1 VSGSSLSP
9 EEIRAA
15 AETHRE
21 LGPDYQSAVVDS
33 FLDRVGREVDARV
46 DARVA
51 ATRGLPHMQP
61 VPPPKHSQVTVI
73 ALGSM
78 VLGIPI
84 SAIAAAAGSHPAG
97 IWGLLI
103 VWIAIAAIN
112 MAYAFKLR
120 QPPDR
125 R

>member
-1 VSGSSLSP
+1 LSP

-21 LGPDYQSAVVDS
+21 LGPEYQNAVVDS
-33 FLDRVGREVDARV
+33 FLEKVSREVDARV

-51 ATRGLPHMQP
+51 ATRGPAYPQSAAPRPRPFH
-61 VPPPKHSQVTVI
+61 VTAI
-73 ALGSM
+73 ALGSIA
-78 VLGIPI
+78 LGIPI
-84 SAIAAAAGSHPAG
+84 SAIAAAAGSRPAG
-97 IWGLLI
+97 IWGLLV
-103 VWIAIAAIN
+103 VWIAIASIN
-112 MAYAFKLR
+112 IAYAVRLR